1 MEVPPG
7 SWKMS
12 LKLQRSRMSEVGV
25 GLAAG
30 PVKSGQGDRRTEG
43 SLLGPGEE
51 EGVDLKPRSR
61 SMGLGTARCWGI
73 GVPMPLGGVEV
84 EVASDSS
91 SRVWEESQ
99 REGLRGKGE
108 PGTCLLAK

>member
-12 LKLQRSRMSEVGV
+12 LKLQRSRMTEVGV

-30 PVKSGQGDRRTEG
+30 PVKSGQGDRRAEG

-51 EGVDLKPRSR
+51 EGVALKPRSR
-61 SMGLGTARCWGI
+61 SMGLGRARA
-73 GVPMPLGGVEV
+73 L
-84 EVASDSS
+84 SS
-91 SRVWEESQ
+91 GAGSA
-99 REGLRGKGE
+99 G
-108 PGTCLLAK
+108 